1 LTKPLKNIM
10 GLRNLISVEDW
21 RGILAFTFVIGFFI
35 VLIIELLLN
44 RDFEA
49 SKLLIVPLATI
60 LAFYFGE
67 KTVEATIQRL
77 KT

>member
-1 LTKPLKNIM
+1 M
-10 GLRNLISVEDW
+10 GLQNLISVEDW

>member
-1 LTKPLKNIM
+1 M

>member
-1 LTKPLKNIM
+1 MTKPLKNIM